1 MANTLTNLI
10 PDLYAAL
17 DVVSRELVGM
27 IPGVTRDARADRAA
41 VGQTVR
47 VPIAPASAAA
57 DIVPAVAAPN
67 TGDQTIGNA
76 NFAITKSRAV
86 PFRWNG
92 EETLQMAAPGIGS
105 LTIQQMQIAQAIRTL
120 TNEIE
125 TDLCALH
132 TTFSRAYSAHA
143 TTPVTP
149 FATAGDFTEASLVAK
164 ILKDNGAPT
173 TGNRLVINT
182 AAGANLI
189 GKQSRTDI
197 AGQDSMLRQGVLLD
211 TAGFSITESAQINAV
226 TKGAMASATTDNA
239 GYAVGATQLV
249 LATAGT
255 GVVAAGDVITLAGD
269 TNKYVVSAVSF
280 AGANPAA
287 GDTIDIPAPGLRVA
301 IGAAAT
307 AITVVDSSTRNM
319 AFSPSAIILAQRMP
333 ALPDGG
339 DMADDR
345 MMVTDPRSGLSFE
358 VSVYRQYRQ
367 VHYELASAW
376 GVKNIKSEHTAI
388 LLGQ

>member
-27 IPGVTRDARADRAA
+27 IPGVTRDATGERAA
-41 VGQTVR
+41 IGQTVR
-47 VPIAPASAAA
+47 VPIAPASTAS
-57 DIVPAVAAPN
+57 DITPAVNAPN

-92 EETLQMAAPGIGS
+92 EETMQVVSPGVGA
-105 LTIQQMQIAQAIRTL
+105 LTIRQMQIAQAIRTL

-125 TDLCALH
+125 TDLAALH
-132 TTFSRAYSAHA
+132 PTFSRAYSDHA

-149 FATAGDFTEASLVAK
+149 FGTAGDFTEAANVAK

-173 TGNRLVINT
+173 IGNRLVLNT
-182 AAGANLI
+182 AAGVNLI
-189 GKQSRTDI
+189 GKQSRMDI
-197 AGQDSMLRQGVLLD
+197 AGQDSMMRQGVLLD
-211 TAGFSITESAQINAV
+211 TAGFAIAESAQVNAV
-226 TKGAMASATTDNA
+226 TAGAMASATTNTA
-239 GYAVGATQLV
+239 GYSVGDTVLT

-255 GVVAAGDVITLAGD
+255 GVAAAGDVITLAGD
-269 TNKYVVSAVSF
+269 TNKYVVASVVF

-287 GDTIDIPAPGLRVA
+287 GDTITIGEPGLRVA
-301 IGAAAT
+301 IAASAT
-307 AITVVDSSTRNM
+307 AITVVGSSTRNM
-319 AFSPSAIILAQRMP
+319 AFAPSAIILAQRMP

-345 MMVTDPRSGLSFE
+345 MTVTDPRSGLSFE

-376 GVKNIKSEHTAI
+376 GVKNIKPEHTAI